1 MGCMYWILTMKFAS
15 IPTLSPSLLTFVT
28 TCALG
33 IAAGASAASS
43 VELVTP
49 RCADVGDEIV
59 VSVKIGPGAPAVVGL
74 QSAIQYDGSVLQFV
88 AEEPGDAPFDLPIYF
103 NHDGGTKRI
112 DMAVGITPPSAP
124 SAGNVVAKRLR
135 FLVIGQTNDCTPAG
149 LIDFRADPKIRNLL
163 TDSDGT
169 PIVPTLA
176 SLNEMN
182 LGNPPVVTAP
192 PDIVGTPVTGTMT
205 LLTPVGVVTASGCG
219 PILNLTYV
227 RSDGK
232 ASIAAGFDR
241 IDSPITITWTVTD
254 ECGRSASD
262 VQTVTVN
269 VDLGDLSGDGVVD
282 GSDMAVVLGN
292 WGMNGAVGDVDSD
305 GVVDGNDLA
314 ILLNNWG

>member
-1 MGCMYWILTMKFAS
+1 MGCLYWILTMKFAS
-15 IPTLSPSLLTFVT
+15 IPTVSPSLLTFVT
-28 TCALG
+28 ACAFS

-74 QSAIQYDGSVLQFV
+74 QSAIEYDGSVLQFV
-88 AEEPGDAPFDLPIYF
+88 GEEAGDAPFDLPIYF

-112 DMAVGITPPSAP
+112 ELAVGITPPSAP
-124 SAGNVVAKRLR
+124 SSGNVVAKRLR

-149 LIDFRADPKIRNLL
+149 LINFRSDPKIRNLL

-182 LGNPPVVTAP
+182 LGNAPTVTAP
-192 PDIVGTPVTGTMT
+192 PDIVGAPTVGTMT
-205 LLTPVGVVTASGCG
+205 LFSPVGVVTASGCG
-219 PILNLTYV
+219 PILNLTFV
-227 RSDGK
+227 RSDGE

-241 IDSPITITWTVTD
+241 INSPITITWTVTD
-254 ECGRSASD
+254 ECGRTSSD

-269 VDLGDLSGDGVVD
+269 VELGDLSGDGVID
-282 GSDMAVVLGN
+282 GSDMAIVLGN
-292 WGMNGAVGDVDSD
+292 WGMTGAVGDVDSD

>member
-1 MGCMYWILTMKFAS
+1 MKFAS
-15 IPTLSPSLLTFVT
+15 IPTVSPSLLTFVT
-28 TCALG
+28 ACAFS

-74 QSAIQYDGSVLQFV
+74 QSAIEYDGSVLQFV
-88 AEEPGDAPFDLPIYF
+88 GEEAGDAPFDLPIYF

-112 DMAVGITPPSAP
+112 ELAVGITPPSAP
-124 SAGNVVAKRLR
+124 SSGNVVAKRLR

-149 LIDFRADPKIRNLL
+149 LINFRSDPKIRNLL

-176 SLNEMN
+176 SLNEVN
-182 LGNPPVVTAP
+182 LGNAPTVTAP
-192 PDIVGTPVTGTMT
+192 PDIVGAPTVGTMT
-205 LLTPVGVVTASGCG
+205 LFSPVGVVTASGCG
-219 PILNLTYV
+219 PILNLTFV
-227 RSDGK
+227 RSDGE

-241 IDSPITITWTVTD
+241 INSPITITWTVTD
-254 ECGRSASD
+254 ECGRTSSD

-269 VDLGDLSGDGVVD
+269 VELGDLSGDGVID
-282 GSDMAVVLGN
+282 GSDMAIVLGN
-292 WGMNGAVGDVDSD
+292 WGMTGAVGDVDSN
-305 GVVDGNDLA
+305 GLVDGNDLA